1 LKYWR
6 GFLVAAILAAISGAL
21 IAFAKAHSEI
31 VDMVYPYMTRII
43 ISGLADWSGSVAF
56 CLWNVL
62 VLALVAALLTSVI
75 LMIVLRWNPIQLL
88 GWVLAVVSFFSLFTT
103 TIYGLNDYTSPLAE
117 DIRLEVTESTVSEL
131 NEATLYFRDQANLLA
146 AKMNRDSN
154 GDPDFQNF
162 ETLAKQAGKG
172 FEVLTYEE
180 AISIFAGST
189 APVKMQKLSGNTLSK
204 TYPLTGECVVDPD
217 IPDLFLPFVMC
228 TEMSR
233 RMSISNEED
242 AKFAAFLS
250 CKANPSEEFQYT
262 AYCLAYY
269 YCYTALNEIPTST
282 AQACAAQ
289 TRKGANPRLRH
300 DLEVCQAFLDSRK
313 SNSQTDVA
321 DLLASWYIQ
330 NFITPL
336 HAGEEDRFDPLDSSQ
351 VDLEYIAP
359 EPTPLPAK
367 KDD

>member
-1 LKYWR
+1 MKYWR
-6 GFLVAAILAAISGAL
+6 GFLVAAILSAISGAL
-21 IAFAKAHSEI
+21 IAFAQANPTI

-43 ISGLADWSGSVAF
+43 VSGLADWSGSVAF

-62 VLALVAALLTSVI
+62 TLVLIATLLASII

-88 GWVLAVVSFFSLFTT
+88 GWVMAVVSFFSLFTT
-103 TIYGLNDYTSPLAE
+103 AIYGLNDYTSPLAE
-117 DIRLEVTESTVSEL
+117 DIRLEVTEPTTAEW

-154 GDPDFQNF
+154 GDPDFQDF
-162 ETLAKQAGKG
+162 DVLARQAGKG

-180 AISIFAGST
+180 AISVFAGST
-189 APVKMQKLSGNTLSK
+189 VPVKMQQLSGDTLSK
-204 TYPLTGECVVDPD
+204 TYPITGECVVDPD
-217 IPDLFLPFVMC
+217 TPDLFMPFVMC

-242 AKFAAFLS
+242 AKFAAFLA
-250 CKANPSEEFQYT
+250 CKANPSEEFRYT

-269 YCYTALNEIPTST
+269 YCYTAMNEIPTST

-289 TRKGANPRLRH
+289 SRKGANPRLQH
-300 DLEVCQAFLDSRK
+300 DLKLCQSFLDGRK
-313 SNSQTDVA
+313 SDNQIDMA

-330 NFITPL
+330 TFITPL
-336 HAGEEDRFDPLDSSQ
+336 HEEEDPFDPLNPP
-351 VDLEYIAP
+351 VDLEYIPP
-359 EPTPLPAK
+359 EPTPLPEK
-367 KDD
+367 KED